1 MSHYNA
7 TRYSWQHEARWSCR
21 DSDPKMRCVP
31 IASHRE
37 KEAARRRSRRRSP
50 RAAAR
55 LVRPPSPQAAVAAAG
70 GRAGRSVPGVAVG
83 NHAAADRRQN
93 RRAVFREIPGAL
105 ARSRCAGPRL
115 ARRCAADVGRAR
127 LLFPRPQSA
136 RLRGGRAARSW
147 RRVSRY
153 RGGLAIAAG
162 DRALYRRGHCGDRL
176 RPPHHAGRRQY
187 RARGVAAVRGGRTA
201 AAGQAADPAIGG
213 DAARRERNELAPA
226 TRILAPATAR
236 RR

>member
-1 MSHYNA
+1 MPATSAGMTWRDWRSAHYSGFMNSPCN
-7 TRYSWQHEARWSCR
+7 RQDKPS
-21 DSDPKMRCVP
+21 
-31 IASHRE
+31 
-37 KEAARRRSRRRSP
+37 RSRRLRSRP
-50 RAAAR
+50 SRAAAR

-93 RRAVFREIPGAL
+93 RRAVFREISGAL
-105 ARSRCAGPRL
+105 ARGRGARPRL
-115 ARRCAADVGRAR
+115 ARRRAADVGRAR

-136 RLRGGRAARSW
+136 RLRGGGAARSR

-153 RGGLAIAAG
+153 RGGLALAAG
-162 DRALYRRGHCGDRL
+162 DRALYRRGDSGDRL

-187 RARGVAAVRGGRTA
+187 RARGVAAVRGGRAA
-201 AAGQAADPAIGG
+201 AAGKAADPAIGG
-213 DAARRERNELAPA
+213 DAARRQRTIGDEN
-226 TRILAPATAR
+226 LAPATAR